1 MLDAGLG
8 HRRRFDGAL
17 VGRERESRALVD
29 TLDRTVELQRGHLV
43 TVLGAPGIG
52 KTRLVDDFLKDIGD
66 RAQVVSGRCVAYGQG
81 ITYWPVVQLLREAL
95 HLQGDESTELTRHAV
110 DLLFEGAPDQRR
122 VGDLLLALLGKD
134 AEQGGRDETFW
145 AVQRAVEQLAARRP
159 LVRHGRRPALGRADP
174 APADRAPAR
183 RGARPAVA
191 AGLPGAPRAAGRAAR
206 LGWRIAE
213 LRELRARAA
222 DGGADIA
229 RRSATCSAERSHRRS
244 PRQSPSG
251 PAAIPL
257 FVEEVASHLV
267 DRGLLVRTDGV
278 WSLTGDSAEAE
289 VPPTVAALLAA
300 RLDRLPGPER
310 KLAERLSVVGLEVT
324 EADVLVLA
332 DDAQPGDVRELLGSM
347 VRRDLLRRRR
357 TAHGDVWAFR
367 HILVRD
373 AAYDSLPKT
382 IRAELHER
390 YADHLASTG
399 DEVGGERAAFVAHH
413 LEESLRNRRELG
425 ESGPRIAALT
435 VRVADE
441 LALAGE
447 QARDRLD
454 APAAT
459 SLFRRAADIPQAPW
473 ETRRSSILRLL
484 RTLLTSSQVEAVKG
498 VIEELSALVD
508 ERGSTSDAALLD
520 CLRLWQGVNEGA
532 PVDPA
537 LLLDAADV
545 VASQRAADDD
555 LSLSL
560 ILGAR
565 IDAYTTLGL
574 WSGIGS
580 LAHDVVAVGGH
591 FERRSAQIRSLASCI
606 HGEAPFSG
614 LADQAGLLREVESR
628 TPAEDVMLLAA
639 EAILAAASAD
649 PGAGALVDEL
659 LRKYEGGDNEASPV
673 LASFAQG
680 IMGDVPGALRGLR
693 GMAERAEALG
703 DLSHAST
710 HLGLIACLELWRGDP
725 DEVARGLVDKAASLT
740 SPYDAAS
747 VGLVAAGRCLLAGR
761 AGDHAAAV
769 RFGAEAVTTMRRTD
783 QLWQTAD
790 VLRWVALSLGR
801 CGDVDGE
808 RAHLEQALELYRHKE
823 IVHWARVV
831 EARLAELDQSR

>member
-1 MLDAGLG
+1 MRDAVEVEEVAPVAAKGKSAPVAAYRLLGVLDAGLG

-52 KTRLVDDFLKDIGD
+52 KTRLVNDFLKDIGD

-159 LVRHGRRPALGRADP
+159 LVVTVDDLHWAEPTLLQLIEHLRDEVRDLPLLLVCQ
-174 APADRAPAR
+174 
-183 RGARPAVA
+183 ARPELLDTRPGWGGGSLNSVSF
-191 AGLPGAPRAAGRAAR
+191 GLEPLTAEQTSRS
-206 LGWRIAE
+206 LGD
-213 LRELRARAA
+213 LL
-222 DGGADIA
+222 GGAV
-229 RRSATCSAERSHRRS
+229 SPTVAEAVTDWA
-244 PRQSPSG
+244 G
-251 PAAIPL
+251 GNPL

-278 WSLTGDSAEAE
+278 WSLTGDLAEAE

-332 DDAQPGDVRELLGSM
+332 DDTQPGDVRELLGSM
-347 VRRDLLRRRR
+347 ARRDLLRRRR

-425 ESGPRIAALT
+425 ESGPRITALA

-454 APAAT
+454 APGGNQPAPAGRRHPAGTLGNSAQLDPAAAP
-459 SLFRRAADIPQAPW
+459 RRCF
-473 ETRRSSILRLL
+473 
-484 RTLLTSSQVEAVKG
+484 TSSQVEAVKG
-498 VIEELSALVD
+498 RD
-508 ERGSTSDAALLD
+508 RGA
-520 CLRLWQGVNEGA
+520 G
-532 PVDPA
+532 
-537 LLLDAADV
+537 
-545 VASQRAADDD
+545 RARRR
-555 LSLSL
+555 
-560 ILGAR
+560 AR
-565 IDAYTTLGL
+565 IDIRRGAARLPAAVARGQRGSPGGPGPAPRRRRRCRLAARGGRRPVPVVDPGRTDRRLHDA
-574 WSGIGS
+574 GS
-580 LAHDVVAVGGH
+580 LERHREPGPRRRRG
-591 FERRSAQIRSLASCI
+591 RRSFREAQRPDLRSLASCI

-659 LRKYEGGDNEASPV
+659 LRKYEGGDSEASPV

-710 HLGLIACLELWRGDP
+710 HLASDRVLGA
-725 DEVARGLVDKAASLT
+725 VAR
-740 SPYDAAS
+740 
-747 VGLVAAGRCLLAGR
+747 
-761 AGDHAAAV
+761 
-769 RFGAEAVTTMRRTD
+769 
-783 QLWQTAD
+783 
-790 VLRWVALSLGR
+790 
-801 CGDVDGE
+801 
-808 RAHLEQALELYRHKE
+808 
-823 IVHWARVV
+823 
-831 EARLAELDQSR
+831 